1 MIQRN
6 SIQIRSLCMLLFI
19 CMLFD
24 SNIQLIHIEITVN
37 RVSNNNTIQ
46 DTIRNQAK

>member
-6 SIQIRSLCMLLFI
+6 NIQIRSLCMILFI

-24 SNIQLIHIEITVN
+24 SSIQLIYIEIPVN

-46 DTIRNQAK
+46 NTIRNQVK

>member
-6 SIQIRSLCMLLFI
+6 SIQIRSLYMLLFI

-24 SNIQLIHIEITVN
+24 SSIQLIYIEITVN
-37 RVSNNNTIQ
+37 RVNNNNTIQ
-46 DTIRNQAK
+46 NTIRNQVK

>member
-6 SIQIRSLCMLLFI
+6 NIQIRSLYMLLFI

-24 SNIQLIHIEITVN
+24 SSIQLIHIEIPVN
-37 RVSNNNTIQ
+37 RDSDNNTIQ

>member
-6 SIQIRSLCMLLFI
+6 NIQIRSLCMTLYN

-24 SNIQLIHIEITVN
+24 SSIQLIYIEITVN
-37 RVSNNNTIQ
+37 RVNNNNTIQ